1 MDKRVFLVSD
11 GRASGKPSVSVRA
24 HFINMKPPYEG
35 RRGVGCKYRGIRR
48 PLAESHCPSLHFF
61 QLKRVC
67 VPHGAAVPRRA
78 STGFATGL
86 ATASPTLFVF
96 AAVESFSPSLS
107 S

>member
-1 MDKRVFLVSD
+1 MDIRVFLVSD
-11 GRASGKPSVSVRA
+11 GRASGSTSVSVRVQ
-24 HFINMKPPYEG
+24 FISMKPSYEG
-35 RRGVGCKYRGIRR
+35 RRGVVVNIMVFAG
-48 PLAESHCPSLHFF
+48 PLLNRNCPTLHFF

-86 ATASPTLFVF
+86 ATASPTSFVF